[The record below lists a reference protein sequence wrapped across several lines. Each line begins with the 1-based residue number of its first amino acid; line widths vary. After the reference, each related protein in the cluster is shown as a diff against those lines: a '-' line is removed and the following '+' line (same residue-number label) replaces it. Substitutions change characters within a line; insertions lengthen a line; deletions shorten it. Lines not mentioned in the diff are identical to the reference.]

1 MAPKKMQSLALKNC
15 REVEIFSQRQQ
26 LASIGKLATSWP
38 ELQFTFRMNVL
49 KPELLV
55 GCRHFTFRMNV
66 QSHVEGQMEHWTDM
80 QPWGCRGDNS
90 PLSLSSGGTFNL
102 LQVVFVNWKSIA
114 IQNNSECIF
123 YGTLFVVKNVSL
135 SLSCKINNSDKFKH
149 SQKLLD
155 WTTSLCQTT
164 LIHSC
169 IHCCYFNC
177 ILTMCFVC
185 ILKAWLDLYYIH
197 QHQCPFFI

>member
-1 MAPKKMQSLALKNC
+1 
-15 REVEIFSQRQQ
+15 
-26 LASIGKLATSWP
+26 
-38 ELQFTFRMNVL
+38 MNVL

-114 IQNNSECIF
+114 IQNNSECLF
-123 YGTLFVVKNVSL
+123 YGTLLVVKMFLCLYLAKSITL
-135 SLSCKINNSDKFKH
+135 TNSNIPKKH
-149 SQKLLD
+149 LD
-155 WTTSLCQTT
+155 WTISLCQTT

-185 ILKAWLDLYYIH
+185 ILKAWLHLYYIH
-197 QHQCPFFI
+197 QHQCPF